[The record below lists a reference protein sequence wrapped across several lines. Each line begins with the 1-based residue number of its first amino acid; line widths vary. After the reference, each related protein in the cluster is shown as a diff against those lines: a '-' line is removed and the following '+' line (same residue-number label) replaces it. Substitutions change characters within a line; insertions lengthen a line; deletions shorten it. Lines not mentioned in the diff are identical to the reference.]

1 MILISKTLSRNAVK
15 TKDEQRIQRG
25 KITYSDLNKP
35 AKPFFSK
42 KYRIAGKPDYIV
54 QRNGRFIPVEL
65 KTGSRN
71 EPQRN
76 HVFQLASYCQ
86 LLEENYGAFVPYGVL
101 VYNNMYQY
109 RIPFDPGTRFE
120 LESTVRA
127 MRQNLRTG
135 NIIRNHNEVSRCI
148 HCSMREHCPSKIK

>member
-1 MILISKTLSRNAVK
+1 MFRGNADKTRDKN
-15 TKDEQRIQRG
+15 RIQRG

-42 KYRIAGKPDYIV
+42 KYCIAGKPDYII
-54 QRNGRFIPVEL
+54 QKNGKFIPVEL
-65 KTGSRN
+65 KTGAHN

-76 HVFQLASYCQ
+76 HIFQLASYCQ
-86 LLEENYGAFVPYGVL
+86 LLEENYGGFVPYGVL

-109 RIPFDPGTRFE
+109 TIPFDPRTRFE

-127 MRQNLRTG
+127 MQQYLKTG
-135 NIIRNHNEVSRCI
+135 NITRNHNEVSRCI
-148 HCSMREHCPSKIK
+148 HCSMREYCPSKIK